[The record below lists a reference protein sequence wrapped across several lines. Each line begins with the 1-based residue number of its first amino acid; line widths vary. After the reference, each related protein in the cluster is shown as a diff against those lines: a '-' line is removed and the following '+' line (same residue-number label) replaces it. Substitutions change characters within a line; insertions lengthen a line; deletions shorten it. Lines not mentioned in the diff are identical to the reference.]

1 MVDSWGSWVTNF
13 GSKRIRIGATIVPYV
28 FSDRID
34 FYLGVDFESEYEIN
48 DSSNE
53 WRVTG
58 NWTRGWDDVLGG
70 VDTPPGGGTQVLWS
84 EAVSSGHLYRVYG
97 SPGQT
102 LTASMTAS
110 IRNLFQ
116 DNKTA
121 TVAYSESARIP
132 AVAPTAPTASS
143 TPYNG
148 GITVTYGAPSYNGG
162 SAISFYQKSTDNVN
176 WTGSAVSP
184 IGNPFNES
192 GTNGTALTV
201 YVRAVNSDGLAGPS
215 VSTTSTPRTI
225 PGAPTS
231 FAASNAT
238 FGQLDLSWAA
248 PSSNGGA
255 SVSGY
260 TLIRT
265 SPGTATTLLTN
276 ANQTTYTDS
285 SLLPYEDYTYTVAAV
300 NVAGT
305 GSTATVTQKTMGG
318 VAKVWNGTTWVTT
331 LPKIWNGTT
340 WLDAQ
345 ARMYDN
351 VGATEDAKWKHG
363 I

>member
-34 FYLGVDFESEYEIN
+34 FYLGIDLQSEYAIN
-48 DSSNE
+48 DNSN
-53 WRVTG
+53 RFSISG
-58 NWTRGWDDVLGG
+58 NWSRSATSTDVSIGS
-70 VDTPPGGGTQVLWS
+70 GGGTEVLWS
-84 EAVSSGHLYRVYG
+84 EAVSSGHLYRVSG

-102 LTASMTAS
+102 LTASVS
-110 IRNLFQ
+110 SYIENLFE
-116 DNKTA
+116 DNKRA
-121 TVAYSESARIP
+121 SVSYSESARIP

-148 GITVTYGAPSYNGG
+148 GITVTYGAPSYDGG

-176 WTGSAVSP
+176 WTGSVVSP

-201 YVRAVNSDGLAGPS
+201 YVRAVNSDNLAGPS
-215 VSTTSTPRTI
+215 VSTTSTPRTT

-260 TLIRT
+260 TLTRT

-285 SLLPYEDYTYTVAAV
+285 SLLPYADYTYTVAAV

-345 ARMYDN
+345 ARMWD
-351 VGATEDAKWKHG
+351 GTEWKHG

>member
-58 NWTRGWDDVLGG
+58 NWTRDWGNVTGG

-84 EAVSSGHLYRVYG
+84 ESVGAGHLYRVSG

-121 TVAYSESARIP
+121 TVSYSESARIP
-132 AVAPTAPTASS
+132 ATNPSAVTNLSS

-148 GITVTYGAPSYNGG
+148 GISVSFGGPTYDGG
-162 SAISFYQKSTDNVN
+162 SAIVYYQYYYDGID
-176 WTGSAVSP
+176 WTGVPS
-184 IGNPFNES
+184 IPFNVP
-192 GTNGTALTV
+192 GTNGVARTV
-201 YVRAVNSDGLAGPS
+201 YVRAVNSDGIGGA
-215 VSTTSTPRTI
+215 VASTTSTPRTT
-225 PGAPTS
+225 PSAPTS
-231 FAASNAT
+231 FAGSNAT
-238 FGQLDLSWAA
+238 FGQLTLSWAA
-248 PSSNGGA
+248 PSSNGGNA
-255 SVSGY
+255 VSSY
-260 TLIRT
+260 VLR
-265 SPGTATTLLTN
+265 
-276 ANQTTYTDS
+276 
-285 SLLPYEDYTYTVAAV
+285 
-300 NVAGT
+300 T
-305 GSTATVTQKTMGG
+305 GSTVLQDSASTSYTHTGLAPYTDYSYTVTAKNAAGEGTAASLTIKTLGG
-318 VAKVWNGTTWVTT
+318 VAKVWNGTSWVTT
-331 LPKIWNGTT
+331 LPKVWTGAAWT
-340 WLDAQ
+340 DSQ